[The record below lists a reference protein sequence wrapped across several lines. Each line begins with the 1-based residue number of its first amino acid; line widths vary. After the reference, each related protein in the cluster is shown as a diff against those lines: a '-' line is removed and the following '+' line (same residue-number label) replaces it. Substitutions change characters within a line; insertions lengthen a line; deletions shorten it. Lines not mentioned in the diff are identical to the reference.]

1 VLRQKGKLIMK
12 FAMGAETLG
21 QLTKQTS
28 SANDDLGSVVKELF
42 AAAEPIQGKF
52 NGAGRAAFDA
62 FKGETDRIANELN
75 AALAAVLGGIDGQN
89 VAFIQGEEQMVAET
103 TTAQAGANFD
113 GARFSGSR

>member
-1 VLRQKGKLIMK
+1 MLMMK

-28 SANDDLGSVVKELF
+28 SATDDLGSVVKELF

-52 NGAGRAAFDA
+52 NGAGRAAFDS

-75 AALAAVLGGIDGQN
+75 AALASVLGGIDGQN
-89 VAFIQGEEQMVAET
+89 VAFLEGEGQMVSET
-103 TTAQAGANFD
+103 TAAQAGANFEA
-113 GARFSGSR
+113 ARFSGSH